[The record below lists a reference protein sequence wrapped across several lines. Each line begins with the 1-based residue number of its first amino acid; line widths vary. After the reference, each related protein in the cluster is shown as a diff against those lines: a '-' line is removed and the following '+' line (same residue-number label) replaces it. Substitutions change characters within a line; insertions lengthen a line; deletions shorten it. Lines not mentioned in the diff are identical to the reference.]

1 MSTKK
6 RSLDHLTKGEVQ
18 MLQRRRRGLSITK
31 DAAVRGLTV
40 SQVRDM
46 EANEGQSKRPPK
58 LTDVEYCVV
67 LRRRTRLTQQQVAD
81 ALGVS
86 RYWVMLMENEK
97 APIERLVEYWEK
109 NIGVAA

>member
-1 MSTKK
+1 VSTKK
-6 RSLDHLTKGEVQ
+6 RTLPDLTKGEVQ
-18 MLQRRRRGLSITK
+18 FLQRRRRGHSIQK
-31 DAAVRGLTV
+31 EAEHRHLTM
-40 SQVRDM
+40 QQIRDM
-46 EANEGQSKRPPK
+46 ESSQARSAGKLK

-67 LRRRTRLTQQQVAD
+67 LRKRTGLTQQQVAD

-97 APIERLVEYWEK
+97 APINRLLQYWEK